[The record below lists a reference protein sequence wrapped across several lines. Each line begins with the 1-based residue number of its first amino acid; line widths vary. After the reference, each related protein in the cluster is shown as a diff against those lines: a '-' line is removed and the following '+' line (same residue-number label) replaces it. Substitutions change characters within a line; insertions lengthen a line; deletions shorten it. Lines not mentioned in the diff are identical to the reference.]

1 MKNNQSIFKTFLNI
15 SILII
20 VCLLPILSYGQA
32 HSYSILIPGVGYD
45 GIRVGSITKKEIIQ
59 FYGGNYRW
67 DTSYSYSV
75 PDNIDTVVAP
85 YKFVYNYKLNYKTL
99 GLTFYFYPHDEY
111 LYAVGISA
119 PFKAMTKDSITAGVS
134 SFGEIK
140 QKYGDCKWA
149 MAGNHKILDYDSIIF
164 YGTFKDTFPVSSER
178 QASYLNEKVE
188 EIVIINKR
196 GASYFPLEEV
206 IHKKFH
212 TLEEKFVY
220 QIKSRDSLL
229 NKKHSLQNAER
240 IMLLKKHTKLL
251 IDSIHKLKADIESLI
266 RNGPSFKKELDVY
279 FKKNS
284 PTKLKVAILK
294 HQQFLKD
301 SFKAEYPLQATLI
314 PNLNGETKGEKYT
327 SWEKLH
333 FIRTPVAGIFAYLT
347 YLENNLIQ
355 IQYNLL
361 EALD

>member
-1 MKNNQSIFKTFLNI
+1 MKNNHPISNI
-15 SILII
+15 ACLIV
-20 VCLLPILSYGQA
+20 VCLLPIFSHAQTLNNCL
-32 HSYSILIPGVGYD
+32 LIPGVGYD
-45 GIRVGSITKKEIIQ
+45 SIRVGSTTKIEIIQ
-59 FYGGNYRW
+59 FYGENYSC
-67 DTSYSYSV
+67 DTSYSYSI
-75 PDNIDTVVAP
+75 PDNLDTVVAP

-99 GLTFYFYPHDEY
+99 GLTFYFYPHDNY
-111 LYAVGISA
+111 IYAVGISA
-119 PFKAMTKDSITAGVS
+119 PFKAMTKDSIIAGMS

-149 MAGNHKILDYDSIIF
+149 MAGNRKLLDYDSIIF
-164 YGTFKDTFPVSSER
+164 YGTFSDTFPVSSER
-178 QASYLNEKVE
+178 QATYLNEKVE

-196 GASYFPLEEV
+196 GATYFPIEEV

-212 TLEEKFVY
+212 SLEEEFAY

-240 IMLLKKHTKLL
+240 IMLLKIHTKLL
-251 IDSIHKLKADIESLI
+251 IDSIHKIKADIESLI
-266 RNGPSFKKELDVY
+266 SDGPSFKKELDSY

-301 SFKAEYPLQATLI
+301 SFKTEYPLQASLI

-333 FIRTPVAGIFAYLT
+333 FIKTPVAGIFAYLT